1 MRSSSDSEWAFRVG
15 SAATASLRKAN
26 RFLVLCPAGVA
37 LFLLGLFVTKQ
48 MGPATLL
55 ILWTCALVGLI
66 SGFVVSPI
74 GYYYWELRG
83 AREAAGHINLSDYS
97 YRKRVPRPALRSP
110 REFDNFMLEEGI
122 PPHPGYTPDPARRAY
137 ALAEKM
143 RQKRERAL
151 QRRQAR

>member
-1 MRSSSDSEWAFRVG
+1 MKSSSDSEWSFRVG
-15 SAATASLRKAN
+15 PTAIASLSKAN
-26 RFLVLCPAGVA
+26 LFLVLCPAGVA

-48 MGPATLL
+48 MGPATLP
-55 ILWTCALVGLI
+55 ILWTCALVGVI

-83 AREAAGHINLSDYS
+83 AREAAEHINLSDYS
-97 YRKRVPRPALRSP
+97 RRKRVPKPALRST
-110 REFDNFMLEEGI
+110 RDFDNFMLEDGI
-122 PPHPGYTPDPARRAY
+122 PPRPGYTPDPAPRAY

-151 QRRQAR
+151 QKRQSR